1 MYNVQKP
8 TFDEEAAERRNADE
22 DVDYNDRVVVK
33 RPSDA
38 VAGQSLRADFS
49 KRRFDKI
56 EGYSSLGGLQKRAF
70 DRIGD
75 MSSLG
80 GLSKKASS
88 SSSSSEEEDREMRLL
103 MNRLRQRIR
112 EGQFDREFDGPNS
125 K

>member
-22 DVDYNDRVVVK
+22 DVDYNDRVAVK

-88 SSSSSEEEDREMRLL
+88 SSSSEEEDREMRLL

-112 EGQFDREFDGPNS
+112 EGQFDREFGGPNS

>member
-22 DVDYNDRVVVK
+22 DVDYNDRVAVK
-33 RPSDA
+33 RTSDA

-88 SSSSSEEEDREMRLL
+88 SSEEEDREMRLL

-112 EGQFDREFDGPNS
+112 EGQFDREFGGPNS

>member
-1 MYNVQKP
+1 
-8 TFDEEAAERRNADE
+8 
-22 DVDYNDRVVVK
+22 VDYNDRVAVK

-88 SSSSSEEEDREMRLL
+88 SSSEEEEDREMRLL

-112 EGQFDREFDGPNS
+112 EGQFDREFGGPNS